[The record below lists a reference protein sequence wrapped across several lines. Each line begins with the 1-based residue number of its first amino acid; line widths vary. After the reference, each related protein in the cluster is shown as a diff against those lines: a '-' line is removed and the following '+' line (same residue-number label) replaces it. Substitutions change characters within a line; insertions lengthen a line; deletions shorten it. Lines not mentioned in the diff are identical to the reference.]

1 MPSQRLKYYLDQ
13 HHADYQVIPHEMAF
27 TAIDIA
33 KSAHIPSKQ
42 MAKTVIVRIKGAP
55 AMVVVPAAYQVQLH
69 LLQEVFDTGDV
80 ELVEEIQLSHLF
92 PDCEVGAMP
101 PFGNLYLIPV
111 YVAESLSNQEEIVF
125 NAGSHGEL
133 IKMTYKG
140 FETLVQPKLV
150 ILQN

>member
-33 KSAHIPSKQ
+33 RSAHIPSKQ

-55 AMVVVPAAYQVQLH
+55 AMVVVPAAYQVKLP
-69 LLQEVFDTGDV
+69 LLQEVFDTRDV
-80 ELVEEIQLSHLF
+80 ELVEETQLSHLF

-140 FETLVQPKLV
+140 FEALVQPKLV